1 MDNIFEIMSLSDSE
15 YEEITGRISYNDQTK
30 DNVPDN
36 IEMDFLIFQ
45 NIIRIECNE
54 IQEST
59 SRQLAML
66 IRHAEYK
73 ALSCRLSQEAYGLHS
88 VLLDSRADVN
98 SYLRMARG
106 LDHPRDD

>member
-1 MDNIFEIMSLSDSE
+1 
-15 YEEITGRISYNDQTK
+15 
-30 DNVPDN
+30 
-36 IEMDFLIFQ
+36 
-45 NIIRIECNE
+45 
-54 IQEST
+54 
-59 SRQLAML
+59 ML